1 MLLLSLQN
9 QLLDISVMVTAIKLS
24 LQEKP
29 KLKPKTATTARLSTS
44 GAAMPEQKLLLL
56 TEESSESSFKDT
68 RNTTEL
74 THQLKQKEETE
85 VQKDSDELKRLEKL
99 ELNSEVKRLMTR
111 FDQHQNKQK
120 EIDDQHKKDS
130 SEQFKDL
137 HQKVLAEQNRRQ
149 EDQKNLA
156 LRVSK
161 IQESIQQTISKSQ
174 EKVHQ
179 TVSQVQESVQQKVSK
194 SDVRDIVKAEVSD
207 LRKST
212 KAATQEMM
220 ESLLGNLYT
229 IRYTKHALTT
239 QSISVYLLISHTA
252 ELCSL

>member
-1 MLLLSLQN
+1 
-9 QLLDISVMVTAIKLS
+9 MVTTIKLS

-74 THQLKQKEETE
+74 TQQLKQKEETE
-85 VQKDSDELKRLEKL
+85 LQKDSDELKRLEKQLL
-99 ELNSEVKRLMTR
+99 ELNSDVKRLMTR

-156 LRVSK
+156 LRVGK

-174 EKVHQ
+174 ETVHQ

-220 ESLLGNLYT
+220 ESSERKLREELSRQHDQREEVRNVYIHHLYQHSVLLACLNLY
-229 IRYTKHALTT
+229 
-239 QSISVYLLISHTA
+239 
-252 ELCSL
+252 E